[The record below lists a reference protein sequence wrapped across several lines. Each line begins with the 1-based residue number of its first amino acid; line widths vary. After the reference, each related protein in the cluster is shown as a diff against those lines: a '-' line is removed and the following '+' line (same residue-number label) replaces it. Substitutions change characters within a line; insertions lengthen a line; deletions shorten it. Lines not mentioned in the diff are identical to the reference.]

1 MEMEKY
7 FWLLLKGK
15 FFNKQELESLK
26 NVQNDEKHIRFLK
39 QLELRLKELEEN
51 RVYRNLVPYDIGMLA
66 EITGIDIDD
75 VRPSIEILKEMGFV
89 KVIDNKEMYTKLEE
103 LMNQ

>member
-15 FFNKQELESLK
+15 FFNKKYIENFK
-26 NVQNDEKHIRFLK
+26 NSTNDEKHIIFLH

-51 RVYRNLVPYDIGMLA
+51 RVYRNLVPYDVGMLA
-66 EITGIDIDD
+66 EITGIDADD
-75 VRPSIEILKEMGFV
+75 VKPSIEILKEMGFV
-89 KVIDNKEMYTKLEE
+89 SVIDSSEMYKKLEDS
-103 LMNQ
+103 MNQ